1 VIIEMIGTAIGPDYI
16 LHAGGIYDVPASIG
30 KKMLAAKMVAGSSRK
45 VEKDGREVTETT
57 WGGPSAVQVSD
68 PKKIAR
74 AKRLPAQPD
83 PEDKQVMED
92 SEYLES
98 ED

>member
-1 VIIEMIGTAIGPDYI
+1 MVGTAIGPEYI
-16 LHAGGIYDVPASIG
+16 LQAGGIYDVPASIG
-30 KKMLAAKMVAGSSRK
+30 KKMLEAKMVAGSSRK
-45 VEKDGREVTETT
+45 VEKGGVEVTETV
-57 WGGPSAVQVSD
+57 WGGPAAIRVTD

-92 SEYLES
+92 SEYLETD
-98 ED
+98 EE